1 MAGPNTATGPRSGSS
16 LWRNRDYL
24 LLWGGQSV
32 SALGTQASQ
41 LALPLLVLALTGS
54 AARAGLVGGMRGLA
68 YVLCALP
75 AGAVV
80 DRWNRRRIMVLCD
93 VARAIA
99 FASIPIA
106 LIAGRLT
113 AMQLYGVSLL
123 EGALYAFFGLAE
135 TASLTRVVPAERL
148 PAAISQNQATESGS
162 LLLGPPLGGALFG
175 LARQLPF
182 VADAIS
188 YALSA
193 VSLLFIRSSLH
204 EETRAD
210 PGALRDEMSEGARWI
225 RRQPAL
231 VTLFWLNGAL
241 NLVYGGWTL
250 VLIELAR
257 RLGAGSGGIGI
268 IFACGGAGT
277 ILGAALT
284 PLLQRRFRAGL
295 LIIGLTWIFALT
307 WPPYALAPN
316 LLILGAINAIGFFF
330 VPIEIGTEFSYR
342 LLLLPDA
349 LQGRVNSI
357 FWLLGFGCQ
366 ALGFLLI
373 GLLLQK
379 QGAVATV
386 WITLVPAVCIAIF
399 ATCSRPLWGVDR
411 LSEVSKEQ
419 AQLLDKTA

>member
-1 MAGPNTATGPRSGSS
+1 VAGSRAPDKDSRAVTP
-16 LWRNRDYL
+16 LWRNRDYV

-54 AARAGLVGGMRGLA
+54 PARAGLVGGLRGLA
-68 YVLCALP
+68 YVVFALP

-80 DRWNRRRIMVLCD
+80 DRWNRRRLMVLCD
-93 VARAIA
+93 LARALA
-99 FASIPIA
+99 FASIPLAVIGGHLA
-106 LIAGRLT
+106 AF
-113 AMQLYGVSLL
+113 QLYSVSAI

-135 TASLTRVVPAERL
+135 TASLTRVVPPAQL
-148 PAAISQNQATESGS
+148 PVAISQNQATEAGS
-162 LLLGPPLGGALFG
+162 LLIGPPLGGALFG
-175 LARQLPF
+175 VARALPF
-182 VADAIS
+182 LTDAIS

-193 VSLLFIRSSLH
+193 LSLLLIRTRLH
-204 EETRAD
+204 DQRSADAGTSRAE
-210 PGALRDEMSEGARWI
+210 LMEGVRWI

-231 VTLFWLNGAL
+231 VTLLWLNGGL

-257 RLGAGSGGIGI
+257 RLGAGSGSVGL

-284 PLLQRRFRAGL
+284 PLLQKRFRAGR
-295 LIIGLTWIFALT
+295 LIVTMAWIFALT

-316 LLILGAINAIGFFF
+316 LFILGAVNAIGFFF
-330 VPIEIGTEFSYR
+330 VPIGMGTELSYR

-349 LQGRVNSI
+349 LQGRVNSL

-366 ALGFLLI
+366 ALGFVLI
-373 GLLLQK
+373 GLLLQRM
-379 QGAVATV
+379 GPVASV
-386 WITLVPAVCIAIF
+386 WITLVPAAGLALI
-399 ATCSRPLWGVDR
+399 ATCSRSLRTIGK
-411 LSEVSKEQ
+411 L
-419 AQLLDKTA
+419 AATAT